1 MEGVMDMG
9 VQHEDDQP
17 DYELHTRLASAVVKM
32 VCTSLIVLAGDRD
45 EHRHDMIVMGNLI
58 MLEILQHVFR
68 PSEVHLAEAALDRH
82 YQVVKALLLAAAK
95 ESSTEQ

>member
-1 MEGVMDMG
+1 MDMSPHQEG
-9 VQHEDDQP
+9 EEP

-45 EHRHDMIVMGNLI
+45 EHRHDMLVMGNLI

-68 PSEVHLAEAALDRH
+68 PVEVHLAEQALDRH
-82 YQVVKALLLAAAK
+82 YQVVKALLNAAAQ